1 MTNIDDCYMLEIN
14 TVLSRELL
22 TEIYTKGFSRIPIYE
37 DNVQNIVG
45 VLMVKDLIL
54 FNPEQG
60 NKTIQ

>member
-1 MTNIDDCYMLEIN
+1 MTKIDDCYMLEIN

-45 VLMVKDLIL
+45 ILMVKDLIL
-54 FNPEQG
+54 FNPE
-60 NKTIQ
+60 

>member
-1 MTNIDDCYMLEIN
+1 MTKLDDCYMLEIN

-45 VLMVKDLIL
+45 ILMVKDLIL
-54 FNPEQG
+54 FNPE
-60 NKTIQ
+60 

>member
-45 VLMVKDLIL
+45 ILMVKDLIL
-54 FNPEQG
+54 FNPE
-60 NKTIQ
+60 